1 MLHISIGQDR
11 YLQKHLEGWERE
23 KLKRILEKKKN
34 NQYRRNHSRLL
45 FLQDQDQ
52 ASLINKLKD
61 YLTKEEIML
70 GIAESVIGV
79 AGKVLDKFVEDKDL
93 KTKLSHELKSQI
105 VSLDLAQAQ
114 TNLEQAKHP
123 SIFVAGARPAIMWI
137 CAFGLGWQF
146 VFQPV
151 AVWIIAVGGI
161 DVVLPIIE
169 TEGLLS
175 LTLALLGLGGMR
187 SFEKSKGIQRNNMK
201 K

>member
-1 MLHISIGQDR
+1 
-11 YLQKHLEGWERE
+11 
-23 KLKRILEKKKN
+23 
-34 NQYRRNHSRLL
+34 
-45 FLQDQDQ
+45 
-52 ASLINKLKD
+52 
-61 YLTKEEIML
+61 ML
-70 GIAESVIGV
+70 GIVESVVGI

-93 KTKLSHELKSQI
+93 KRKLNAELKSQI
-105 VSLDLAQAQ
+105 ISLDLAQAQ
-114 TNLEQAKHP
+114 TNLEQAKHS

-151 AVWIIAVGGI
+151 AVWAIAVGGI

-169 TEGLLS
+169 TEGLMS

-201 K
+201 Q

>member
-1 MLHISIGQDR
+1 
-11 YLQKHLEGWERE
+11 
-23 KLKRILEKKKN
+23 
-34 NQYRRNHSRLL
+34 
-45 FLQDQDQ
+45 
-52 ASLINKLKD
+52 
-61 YLTKEEIML
+61 ML

-114 TNLEQAKHP
+114 TNLEQAKHS

-151 AVWIIAVGGI
+151 AVWGIAVSGI
-161 DVVLPIIE
+161 DIVLPIIQ
-169 TEGLLS
+169 TEGLMS

>member
-1 MLHISIGQDR
+1 M
-11 YLQKHLEGWERE
+11 
-23 KLKRILEKKKN
+23 
-34 NQYRRNHSRLL
+34 
-45 FLQDQDQ
+45 F
-52 ASLINKLKD
+52 
-61 YLTKEEIML
+61 
-70 GIAESVIGV
+70 GIVESVIGV

>member
-1 MLHISIGQDR
+1 
-11 YLQKHLEGWERE
+11 
-23 KLKRILEKKKN
+23 
-34 NQYRRNHSRLL
+34 
-45 FLQDQDQ
+45 
-52 ASLINKLKD
+52 
-61 YLTKEEIML
+61 
-70 GIAESVIGV
+70 
-79 AGKVLDKFVEDKDL
+79 
-93 KTKLSHELKSQI
+93 
-105 VSLDLAQAQ
+105 
-114 TNLEQAKHP
+114 
-123 SIFVAGARPAIMWI
+123 MWI

-151 AVWIIAVGGI
+151 AVWCIAVSGI

>member
-1 MLHISIGQDR
+1 
-11 YLQKHLEGWERE
+11 
-23 KLKRILEKKKN
+23 
-34 NQYRRNHSRLL
+34 
-45 FLQDQDQ
+45 
-52 ASLINKLKD
+52 
-61 YLTKEEIML
+61 ML

-151 AVWIIAVGGI
+151 AVWEIAVSGI

>member
-1 MLHISIGQDR
+1 M
-11 YLQKHLEGWERE
+11 
-23 KLKRILEKKKN
+23 
-34 NQYRRNHSRLL
+34 
-45 FLQDQDQ
+45 
-52 ASLINKLKD
+52 NK
-61 YLTKEEIML
+61 
-70 GIAESVIGV
+70 
-79 AGKVLDKFVEDKDL
+79 
-93 KTKLSHELKSQI
+93 
-105 VSLDLAQAQ
+105 
-114 TNLEQAKHP
+114 EQAKHP

-151 AVWIIAVGGI
+151 AVWVLAVTGADI
-161 DVVLPIIE
+161 VLPVIE